1 MVYNK
6 IKAVQKKRREAKL
19 QRKNCAARKRQK
31 TSSIINAINSTAPLA
46 TPLSI
51 PTSLTSS
58 TLSPQDRHSITSRT
72 RIQPR
77 ENNIAPPVIQ
87 SDDNS
92 PILVNGVE
100 IPSLCADINRKN
112 ALEKALEF
120 LTRTKIAEDAAVSS
134 APPESSNSSTDKHRA
149 FVCVICD
156 SFIIGTEE
164 IVWLSKDQIKNK
176 ASYLSTSYYESSI
189 RRGVPLPPVLRN
201 QYLIENDDDL
211 KDLLLSPRAHR
222 RDDTFMS
229 CKCCSNN
236 IRRTTSN
243 KPPRFGITNDWVI
256 GYIPYSIV
264 GNIDDLLAAMI
275 SHVRFYSYVFSYIA
289 GAHKSIKGHHTFFLN
304 DPEHIG
310 ATFNY
315 LQQSGSTKDVY
326 VMLCGRMTPSQREI
340 TKKKCQMDS
349 EKYMKLLTWLIE
361 HHPGYKDVTP
371 PEEAPSPVPLGGF
384 HQTQNNTD
392 ESDPN
397 AADLENSFDGSRFTF
412 APANQPKSNTGSCT
426 NEKDF
431 IFSLLNGKE
440 PTLIFHGGDRVGSH
454 QIKLEDMFPVQFP
467 FGLGGLHKR
476 PTKISPTEAL
486 RHYARIALPQFQR
499 ADFILVLYAMF
510 QRAQTFQNSVITCR
524 SKLDSSTLGDQLS
537 TITKEQL
544 NSVTEQVLDGRGSNT
559 SNATM
564 NQLFHSITANCKSV
578 GHSNEAAAVARK
590 KSFATWQYF
599 GAPAVFATASPCD
612 ENSLRVRLYA
622 TSEVHELP
630 NIDDLMDETKCFLDL
645 KLRRGW
651 RSTYPGACSLEF
663 QSLMQVFI
671 NVLLGWDEKKSVE
684 PKEYLA
690 KY

>member
-6 IKAVQKKRREAKL
+6 IKAVQKKRREANL
-19 QRKNCAARKRQK
+19 QRKNSAARKRQK
-31 TSSIINAINSTAPLA
+31 TSSIINAINSTAPLP

-51 PTSLTSS
+51 PTSLNSS
-58 TLSPQDRHSITSRT
+58 TVSPQHRHSITSRT
-72 RIQPR
+72 TIQPR

-100 IPSLCADINRKN
+100 IPSLIADINRKN

-120 LTRTKIAEDAAVSS
+120 LTRTKIAEDTAVSS
-134 APPESSNSSTDKHRA
+134 APPESSNSSTEKHRA
-149 FVCVICD
+149 CVCVICD

-222 RDDTFMS
+222 KDDTFMS

-326 VMLCGRMTPSQREI
+326 VMLCCRMTPSQREI
-340 TKKKCQMDS
+340 AKKKCQMDS

-384 HQTQNNTD
+384 HQTQIILMRVTQMQQILRTHLM
-392 ESDPN
+392 DP
-397 AADLENSFDGSRFTF
+397 DLHLHQQINPRAIQG
-412 APANQPKSNTGSCT
+412 PIQMK
-426 NEKDF
+426 KDF

-440 PTLIFHGGDRVGSH
+440 PTLIFHRGDRVGSH

-510 QRAQTFQNSVITCR
+510 QRAQSFQNSVITCR

-578 GHSNEAAAVARK
+578 GHSNEAAAVAK
-590 KSFATWQYF
+590 KK
-599 GAPAVFATASPCD
+599 VFCYLAIFWSPCSICHCL
-612 ENSLRVRLYA
+612 SL
-622 TSEVHELP
+622 
-630 NIDDLMDETKCFLDL
+630 
-645 KLRRGW
+645 
-651 RSTYPGACSLEF
+651 
-663 QSLMQVFI
+663 
-671 NVLLGWDEKKSVE
+671 
-684 PKEYLA
+684 
-690 KY
+690 